1 MGEFETFHRWYDSR
15 PKMSQ
20 AAKLLF
26 SFPDEIK
33 SILSEAVLEI
43 GEREF
48 GEKKWDPVARSLG
61 REKIMGLHKS
71 KNKRREYD
79 ENSELHAAMNA
90 FYILSEDNRELL
102 AEHVLKMVRFI
113 QYYLESCQITKTAPQ
128 MEEVVEVTRQYIY
141 SGEKKVQIFLV
152 NLRQALLEQA
162 KNGVKPGADT
172 ERDAIDVQEGVPQGD
187 DSRLKVSRTD

>member
-20 AAKLLF
+20 ASKLLF
-26 SFPDEIK
+26 AFPDEIK
-33 SILSEAVLEI
+33 SILSEAVLKI

-48 GEKKWDPVARSLG
+48 GEKKWERSARSLG

-79 ENSELHAAMNA
+79 ENPDLHAAMNA
-90 FYILSEDNRELL
+90 LYVLSEDNREIM

-113 QYYLESCQITKTAPQ
+113 QHYLESCQITQTAPQ
-128 MEEVVEVTRQYIY
+128 MEEVAEVTRQYIFT
-141 SGEKKVQIFLV
+141 GEKKVESFLL
-152 NLRQALLEQA
+152 NLRKELLDGMETM
-162 KNGVKPGADT
+162 P
-172 ERDAIDVQEGVPQGD
+172 EGNLSGDKLNIKDGIAQG
-187 DSRLKVSRTD
+187 SGSELKITRLD